1 MRRVDDKAGKGV
13 TKARGARDASA
24 RREEGQ
30 QREQGGNSEHGNMEQ
45 VTQAMERGARVGR
58 ELSLTLLSQMAIE
71 LGSQWNRTWKSGFSL
86 TNRTRSAASGVHE
99 A

>member
-1 MRRVDDKAGKGV
+1 MQAHAGKNDNNG
-13 TKARGARDASA
+13 S
-24 RREEGQ
+24 REETRSMGTWN
-30 QREQGGNSEHGNMEQ
+30 RSRKLRAA
-45 VTQAMERGARVGR
+45 AMERGARVGR
-58 ELSLTLLSQMAIE
+58 ELTLLSQMAIE